1 VIERRVYGTNHVA
14 AAEEKE
20 QTTISIETVTD
31 PWMLFLYALKAPAT
45 RDKYIQ
51 RLTKFLDFLGY
62 QGTKE
67 EKARAFAAQAKA
79 DSVYALNSVLK

>member
-1 VIERRVYGTNHVA
+1 MIQIGVEPVDCVR
-14 AAEEKE
+14 AAEQKQEEEEESKSNTIIASDM
-20 QTTISIETVTD
+20 TTTMTAAD

-62 QGTKE
+62 TGTKE
-67 EKARAFAAQAKA
+67 EKAQSFG
-79 DSVYALNSVLK
+79 